1 MQRPLPLDR
10 TSGRIEISG
19 NHQERNMSSTAEKI
33 ADNLSGY
40 VRNNPAGK
48 ELIET
53 YPDWARLAQNEMH
66 RRAAK
71 LLEVF
76 GAEELQA
83 IASGRASLP
92 YIVINLPDEQRCL

>member
-1 MQRPLPLDR
+1 
-10 TSGRIEISG
+10 
-19 NHQERNMSSTAEKI
+19 MSSTAENI
-33 ADNLSGY
+33 TDYLSGF

-48 ELIET
+48 ELVET
-53 YPDWARLAQNEMH
+53 YPDWARLAQNELD

-83 IASGRASLP
+83 IASGRVSLP
-92 YIVINLPDEQRCL
+92 DLVINLPGQQRPY

>member
-1 MQRPLPLDR
+1 
-10 TSGRIEISG
+10 
-19 NHQERNMSSTAEKI
+19 MSYTNDKI
-33 ADNLSGY
+33 ADYLTGY
-40 VRNNPAGK
+40 TRNNPAGK

-53 YPDWARLAQNEMH
+53 YPDWARLAQNELD

-83 IASGRASLP
+83 IASGQASLP
-92 YIVINLPDEQRCL
+92 DIVINLPGEQRHF